1 MTMPPDIPT
10 LPEGWVWTTQ
20 EVIFQRL
27 KYSSREDLNILNI
40 LQWMISRETK

>member
-27 KYSSREDLNILNI
+27 KYSSREDLKV
-40 LQWMISRETK
+40 QCMYTPYYSEG